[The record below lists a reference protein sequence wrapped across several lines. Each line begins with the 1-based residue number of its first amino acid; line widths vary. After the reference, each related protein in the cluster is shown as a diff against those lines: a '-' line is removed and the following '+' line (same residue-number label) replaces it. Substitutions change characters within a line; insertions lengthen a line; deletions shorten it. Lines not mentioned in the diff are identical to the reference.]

1 MEQTLEI
8 IGTLVGLLYLW
19 LEYRASIY
27 LWIAGIIMPA
37 IYIFVYYNAGL
48 YADFGINIYYLGAA
62 IYGWM
67 MWKYGAFLRRTI
79 LKRKFPD
86 MENQQQELPITSMPS
101 RYLLP
106 LIAVFAVTLAGIAW
120 VLINFT
126 DSNVPWLDSF
136 TTALS
141 IVGMWM
147 LARKYVE
154 QWWVWIG
161 VDAVSTGLYIY
172 KGLDFTAALYGLY
185 TIIAIF
191 GYFKWKKL
199 MKKEADL

>member
-1 MEQTLEI
+1 
-8 IGTLVGLLYLW
+8 
-19 LEYRASIY
+19 
-27 LWIAGIIMPA
+27 
-37 IYIFVYYNAGL
+37 
-48 YADFGINIYYLGAA
+48 
-62 IYGWM
+62 
-67 MWKYGAFLRRTI
+67 
-79 LKRKFPD
+79 